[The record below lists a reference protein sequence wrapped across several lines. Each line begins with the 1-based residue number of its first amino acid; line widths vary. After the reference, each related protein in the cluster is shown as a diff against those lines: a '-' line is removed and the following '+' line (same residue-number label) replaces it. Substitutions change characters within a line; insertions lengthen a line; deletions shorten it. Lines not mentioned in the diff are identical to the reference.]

1 MSIDECPPTTIWAPR
16 RASNDKLH
24 RLLKVSFKFYALF
37 VFNVDDD
44 DDGDGDSPL
53 REVGKSTFLFIT
65 YFLFHSL
72 WID

>member
-44 DDGDGDSPL
+44 DDDDDDGDSPPP
-53 REVGKSTFLFIT
+53 
-65 YFLFHSL
+65 
-72 WID
+72 